1 MTGKKLIPTSNA
13 PLDELEEL
21 FPKFKQARIQDVE
34 DALSELVEWGD
45 DLDSEK
51 AQELFSWFVK
61 SRVIEYKAGT
71 RKPEEN
77 IHEFLEIMDREG
89 VKCRYNMMTHRE
101 EIICS
106 KWEHNAVIGLAE
118 ENNIYQVEETVRK
131 YKFPYQRV
139 KKYIK
144 LAATPYHPAYDWIN
158 SKEWDKKDRFEEL
171 FNSLNVKNENK
182 ELAKVYL
189 WKWSLAGCRA
199 ILTQEGFVSE
209 NVLIFKGLQA
219 AGKTK
224 WLTGL
229 APLGCVKTGLQLNA
243 SNKDSVL
250 EATSVWIAELGEF
263 DGTTSKSATAILKAF
278 LSKRIDNIRK
288 PYGIAEEL
296 IPRKTLFCGSVNTE
310 SFLVDD
316 TGNRRYWVLETD
328 DINHRHGIDMQQ
340 YWAQVMETAL
350 IDKEEQPHWL
360 TKEEL
365 KMQNF
370 ESKKFRDL
378 HPLCQ
383 KILKIE
389 NELMADKYH
398 PSEIATKIDVAV
410 LKPHESKVIKQFMV
424 SELGWTIQMRGG
436 RQYWLINP
444 NVYTPSDSEEDDVPF

>member
-1 MTGKKLIPTSNA
+1 MTKKKLVPTQKA

-21 FPKFKQARIQDVE
+21 FPKFQQARIQDVE
-34 DALSELVEWGD
+34 DALSQLVEWD
-45 DLDSEK
+45 DLDNEK
-51 AQELFSWFVK
+51 AQDLFTWFVR
-61 SRVIEYKAGT
+61 SRVIDYKAGSS
-71 RKPEEN
+71 KPEEN
-77 IHEFLEIMDREG
+77 IHEFLEIMYREG
-89 VKCRYNMMTHRE
+89 VQCRYNMMTHRE

-106 KWEHNAVIGLAE
+106 KWAHNEVVGLAE
-118 ENNIYQVEETVRK
+118 ENNIYQVEETVKK
-131 YKFPYQRV
+131 YKFPYKSV

-144 LAATPYHPAYDWIN
+144 LGATPYHPAFDWIN
-158 SKEWDKKDRFEEL
+158 SKEWDKQNRFDEL
-171 FNSLNVKNENK
+171 FNTLNVQNENK

-199 ILTQEGFVSE
+199 ILTQHGFVSE
-209 NVLIFKGLQA
+209 NVLIFKGEQA
-219 AGKTK
+219 AGKTQ
-224 WLTGL
+224 WLSRL
-229 APLGCVKTGLQLNA
+229 APLGFVKTGLQLNPA
-243 SNKDSVL
+243 NKDSVL

-278 LSKRIDNIRK
+278 LSKRVDNIRK

-316 TGNRRYWVLETD
+316 TGNRRYWVLEVE
-328 DINHRHGIDMQQ
+328 DINHRHEIDMQQ

-360 TKEEL
+360 TKEEM
-365 KMQNF
+365 KMQGL
-370 ESKKFRDL
+370 ESQKFRDL

-389 NELMADKYH
+389 NQLIAESYDPSAIADL
-398 PSEIATKIDVAV
+398 IDEKS

-424 SELGWTIQMRGG
+424 SELKWTIQNRGG
-436 RQYWLINP
+436 RQYCLVNP
-444 NVYTPSDSEEDDVPF
+444 NVYAPNQGEEDEALF